1 MSEAEWMQGAAPSE
15 ERGVRGHA
23 AATRGAGDA
32 ADARRGPYSRTL
44 LELPPRL
51 VSRLVWWLVVAGALT
66 ACDGPP
72 GTERH
77 RAARPPAPGH
87 ATPVAPDAHGG
98 PDAPDV
104 RGEADTSADTHTR
117 VDAFEL
123 DTITD
128 ILADGDTIP
137 SSDAPTDTSPDSS
150 DDATSGA
157 HDVTDDATSGAHD
170 ATAAPPDSAN
180 PPTGTPTDPITVT
193 RFPFVVDDDTT
204 TSPSD
209 LLDRYACAAG
219 TDESGPERVY
229 VFDLIAAGELV
240 AEVDEADGVDV
251 DLHLLAADPATAP
264 PTAVPCLSR
273 ANTRLEA
280 DLAPG
285 RYWLVVDTYVA
296 ASGDKPGA
304 YRVALEHTVLDA
316 WQTHLVAPGVLWK
329 KKVYADYAGGRQT
342 INALDVDLADPAV
355 SIRPHGGD
363 GCIRPSRVGPAEGA
377 IAAVNAG
384 FFDTGPGTCPPLD
397 LIKIE
402 GELVSTNRLTGA
414 AQRSIGVD
422 TEGRALI
429 DWVAAGEDWPAAWS
443 AIGSY
448 PSLVTDGA
456 IRLEPDK
463 DSDFFDGRHPR
474 TALGLTADGHLLI
487 VTVDGRTSAGRGMT
501 LHQLAQH
508 LLNLGAVHA
517 VNLDGGGS
525 TAMWIDGQSINGV
538 VSHPSD
544 NGSADHFGER
554 AVSDVLLVFSE
565 P

>member
-1 MSEAEWMQGAAPSE
+1 MLHP
-15 ERGVRGHA
+15 
-23 AATRGAGDA
+23 
-32 ADARRGPYSRTL
+32 ARHL
-44 LELPPRL
+44 LPPL
-51 VSRLVWWLVVAGALT
+51 VALSLYVAALT
-66 ACDGPP
+66 GCDAEIS
-72 GTERH
+72 TQRQ
-77 RAARPPAPGH
+77 RIARPPTPGV
-87 ATPVAPDAHGG
+87 AAPDAPAAPDPTDASGDADG
-98 PDAPDV
+98 LVDASADALADAFVDAEAIPDGVADAPD
-104 RGEADTSADTHTR
+104 TSA
-117 VDAFEL
+117 E
-123 DTITD
+123 
-128 ILADGDTIP
+128 
-137 SSDAPTDTSPDSS
+137 TSPEVSP
-150 DDATSGA
+150 DATSEV
-157 HDVTDDATSGAHD
+157 HDVTSDTPDAS
-170 ATAAPPDSAN
+170 S

-193 RFPFVVDDDTT
+193 RFPFVVDDDTS

-229 VFDLIAAGELV
+229 VFDLTAAGELV

-251 DLHLLAADPATAP
+251 DLHLLGEDPALAP
-264 PTAVPCLSR
+264 PAAVPCLSR

-285 RYWLVVDTYVA
+285 RYWLVVDTFVA

-304 YRVALEHTVLDA
+304 YRVALEHTALDA
-316 WQTHLVAPGVLWK
+316 WQTHLVAPGVTWK

-342 INALDVDLADPAV
+342 INTLDVDLADPAV
-355 SIRPHGGD
+355 SIRPHGGA

-402 GELVSTNRLTGA
+402 GALVSTNRLTGA

-422 TEGRALI
+422 ADGRALI
-429 DWVAAGEDWPAAWS
+429 DWVGAGEDWPAAWS
-443 AIGSY
+443 ALGSY

-474 TALGLTADGHLLI
+474 TALGLTADGHLLV
-487 VTVDGRTSAGRGMT
+487 VTVDGRTSAGAGMT
-501 LHQLAQH
+501 LRQLAQH
-508 LLNLGAVHA
+508 LLDLGAVHG

-525 TAMWIDGQSINGV
+525 TAMWIAGQSINGV

-544 NGSADHFGER
+544 NGTADHHGER